1 VWFFA
6 NEYLGNGNRALT
18 NSAQIEHK
26 ALVLTEEPQDAVFYI
41 GPGWTGGMGSAPVL
55 DASGDRPQ
63 QYNGNPIFFD
73 ESKVDEVLKRGKM
86 PACVTGQAEVKV
98 EANITLSPKTGKNY
112 SIPPDSNGRPTE
124 QHYYEAT
131 LNRLDNV
138 VITYEPCQD

>member
-1 VWFFA
+1 MPKKHKQKNKRNIKKAVKKTA
-6 NEYLGNGNRALT
+6 KRNKKALKKVPT
-18 NSAQIEHK
+18 SHK
-26 ALVLTEEPQDAVFYI
+26 ATRGKAKK
-41 GPGWTGGMGSAPVL
+41 TTKK
-55 DASGDRPQ
+55 
-63 QYNGNPIFFD
+63 
-73 ESKVDEVLKRGKM
+73 KVDEVLKRGKM